1 MGSHGPELSE
11 VAVLDGIERG
21 YRDRLE
27 LDRELYADLEETL
40 KGLKRY
46 AAAARSR
53 LVDHGCAYI
62 GNNLVALAE
71 SAYDQLKRIEVVQ
84 EDYDE

>member
-1 MGSHGPELSE
+1 VGSHGPEPSE

-21 YRDRLE
+21 YRERLE

-46 AAAARSR
+46 AVAARGR
-53 LVDHGCAYI
+53 LVDHGCAYL

-84 EDYDE
+84 EDYDG